1 MQVLRISLARSTCNY
16 APEPG
21 PFWAQNP
28 MQRLLFRHTACADF
42 KNFLRLTSI
51 ALHAGCL
58 FIAGVEINSNN
69 PVLFA
74 SNQCPEPMTPY

>member
-1 MQVLRISLARSTCNY
+1 KPNAAAVVPAI
-16 APEPG
+16 PP
-21 PFWAQNP
+21 AQI
-28 MQRLLFRHTACADF
+28 L

-51 ALHAGCL
+51 VPLHAGCL

-74 SNQCPEPMTPY
+74 SNQCPDPMPP